1 MACHGTNES
10 IDDYDESVVAYLTE
24 KISLPVNI
32 VLLLFIIPLCFFTL
46 NLLCEELLVP
56 TLNVIC
62 GKLRLSDE
70 TGNCLYMDISILRD

>member
-1 MACHGTNES
+1 MACHGTSES
-10 IDDYDESVVAYLTE
+10 INYDESVVAYLTE
-24 KISLPVNI
+24 KVPLPVNI

-70 TGNCLYMDISILRD
+70 TGKCLYMDISILRD